1 METRDGRKLLRTMS
15 FISSRAKA
23 LRQRFVP
30 TQRSMSDTWQD
41 HHTEGYMEDDPHLP
55 SPDLGGSMLS
65 LLNEQMISWDNDT
78 EANNTGSVF
87 RAQRSRSLDSLGSVP
102 VTASSA
108 ISPSTTLKFQ
118 RGISSSAQDT
128 TSMKI
133 PRPTVSGLLIA
144 DFADAV
150 SPSHPTSP
158 IPKIPGPPPSPLRKS
173 APTTPRPI
181 DSFTPHVSTSFIPKI
196 PGPPISPKPSRP
208 SSPPVPKF
216 GDLSTINCKVT
227 AHRVSSNLVC
237 PSTPNYSDLYYSE
250 SRTAQSLPVSPKY
263 SCPTPRFLDAS
274 FFDSQ
279 IIPRIPAPPPSPK
292 LFRPPGAFSPAT
304 RSNSPKPQD
313 QIRLLDDCSTSSS
326 KEQTSAISAE
336 ISPRSTT
343 PSTTTTTSKPQV
355 DSTAGESES
364 FDHEETRDTITESTL
379 PTRPTMF
386 ELRPRPK
393 LKHQWSMDE
402 TRTLSSIAGCTRQTS
417 EVIGPNS
424 CALKP
429 AEKRRRFFLRKQTNS
444 APDSFDGA
452 LPLPPPKHKEHHSVS
467 FCLGNVRRCRGSDSS
482 ILPPALPTISKYL
495 KFCLSLFRFIC
506 RGLNPHFGIKTL
518 QFRKHMR
525 LRDLFS
531 RYLMFS

>member
-30 TQRSMSDTWQD
+30 TQRSMSDTWQN
-41 HHTEGYMEDDPHLP
+41 HTEGYMEDDPHLP

-65 LLNEQMISWDNDT
+65 LLNEQLTSWENDT
-78 EANNTGSVF
+78 EANNTGFVF

-108 ISPSTTLKFQ
+108 ISPPSTLKYQ

-128 TSMKI
+128 SSMKI

-144 DFADAV
+144 GITDSI
-150 SPSHPTSP
+150 SPSQPTSP
-158 IPKIPGPPPSPLRKS
+158 IPKIPGPPPSPSRKS

-181 DSFTPHVSTSFIPKI
+181 DPFNPHVSTSFVPKI
-196 PGPPISPKPSRP
+196 SGPPISPKPSRP
-208 SSPPVPKF
+208 SSPPVSRF

-237 PSTPNYSDLYYSE
+237 PSTPNYSDSYYTE

-263 SCPTPRFLDAS
+263 SSPTPRFLDAS

-292 LFRPPGAFSPAT
+292 LFRPPGALSPAT
-304 RSNSPKPQD
+304 RSNSPKLHD
-313 QIRLLDDCSTSSS
+313 NLHLLDNCSTGSS
-326 KEQTSAISAE
+326 KEHTSAISAE
-336 ISPRSTT
+336 ISSRSTT
-343 PSTTTTTSKPQV
+343 PSTATTTSKPHV

-364 FDHEETRDTITESTL
+364 FDHEETRDTITEAAL

-386 ELRPRPK
+386 EMRPRPK

-402 TRTLSSIAGCTRQTS
+402 TRTLSALAGSARQTS
-417 EVIGPNS
+417 EAIGHNS

-452 LPLPPPKHKEHHSVS
+452 LPLPPPKQKEHHSVS

-482 ILPPALPTISKYL
+482 ILPPTLPAISKYHNVCV
-495 KFCLSLFRFIC
+495 FVRVPTNDHRFEAALFKTKRVCVVHFYDILFC
-506 RGLNPHFGIKTL
+506 RGYGAK
-518 QFRKHMR
+518 
-525 LRDLFS
+525 
-531 RYLMFS
+531 